1 MQYLLEINNEKDKF
15 VMEVLR
21 HFRFV
26 KTKPLTRANVQFINE
41 LKESIEQVKQ
51 AKRGK
56 TKLKNA
62 KAMLNDL

>member
-1 MQYLLEINNEKDKF
+1 MQYLLEIDNEKDKF

-41 LKESIEQVKQ
+41 LQESIDQVKK
-51 AKRGK
+51 AKKGK

-62 KAMLNDL
+62 KAMLNDI

>member
-15 VMEVLR
+15 VIEVLR

-26 KTKPLTRANVQFINE
+26 KTKPLTKANVQFINE
-41 LKESIEQVKQ
+41 LQQSIKQVKQ
-51 AKRGK
+51 AKKGK

-62 KAMLNDL
+62 KDLLNDI